1 MDHLSQ
7 AISDSRLGRLGFAFV
22 LALMFYSCAH
32 VYIYGTRLNE
42 PPEELPHLTYLQE
55 IANEGRTIPDYRAS
69 KIIRDGRG
77 NYMGHP
83 PLYYSI
89 GGLVGR
95 ALDWDAERDY
105 RKFREISAL
114 MVSMGV
120 LFWALIALRLGFPP
134 LWAAVL
140 VGASAAVPMLPY
152 LAGSINN
159 DSLAYLAVAV
169 FVYGLVMIDP
179 SRPSRLAYAIAC
191 TGMAVGLLTKGTVGL
206 FLAAFACAWLLLE
219 GARGRNHLKKPAFF
233 VPAGV
238 AIALVASYY
247 LYALFAYGSFF
258 PKTAALYANRP
269 PPESHYDFAHF
280 VWRFVVI
287 IVKRLPVILAHKSL
301 EPLKDSFKY
310 IFYLMLLMPVLNV
323 VVARLIARKAFG
335 PLTSTQLAF
344 GLALLITVLAHLAYT
359 WQAHVSHGAMAGLQ
373 PRYYSFL
380 VPAVFLFA
388 FAGARPHLTRALFFV
403 FACCAVILV
412 TSIPNLATREHIQR
426 YERR

>member
-1 MDHLSQ
+1 MNHAPSVV
-7 AISDSRLGRLGFAFV
+7 SSSRLGRLGFAFA
-22 LALMFYSCAH
+22 LALLFYSCAH
-32 VYIYGTRLNE
+32 VYIYETRLNE

-55 IANEGRTIPDYRAS
+55 IANEGRTIPDYRTS

-89 GGLVGR
+89 SGLVGR
-95 ALDWDAERDY
+95 GLGWDAERDY
-105 RKFREISAL
+105 RNFREISAL
-114 MVSMGV
+114 MVSAGV
-120 LFWALIALRLGFPP
+120 LLWALIALRLGFPP

-159 DSLAYLAVAV
+159 DSLAYLSVAI
-169 FVYGLVMIDP
+169 FVYGLVRIDAAHS
-179 SRPSRLAYAIAC
+179 SRAGYITAC
-191 TGMAVGLLTKGTVGL
+191 VGMAVGLLTKGTVGL
-206 FLAAFACAWLLLE
+206 FLSAFAVAWLLLE
-219 GARGRNHLKKPAFF
+219 AKRGHNHLKKPAF
-233 VPAGV
+233 VIPAVV
-238 AIALVASYY
+238 AIGLVGSYY
-247 LYALFAYGSFF
+247 LYALLTYGSLF

-269 PPESHYDFAHF
+269 PPESHYGFAHF

-287 IVKRLPVILAHKSL
+287 IIKRLPVILAHKSL

-310 IFYLMLLMPVLNV
+310 IFYLMLLMPVLNLV
-323 VVARLIARKAFG
+323 IGRLASRRIFG

-388 FAGARPHLTRALFFV
+388 FEGARPRLTRALFFV
-403 FACCAVILV
+403 FACCAVILI